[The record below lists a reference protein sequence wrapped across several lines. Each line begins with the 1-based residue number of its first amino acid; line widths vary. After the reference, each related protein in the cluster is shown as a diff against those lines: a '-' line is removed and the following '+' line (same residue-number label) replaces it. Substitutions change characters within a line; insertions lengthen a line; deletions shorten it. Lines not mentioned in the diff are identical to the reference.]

1 MKTDV
6 TTPQGLFNMPQH
18 LTVPIYQRPYV
29 WSEEEQWAPLWADVR
44 RIAEHR
50 LDNPGSNATHF
61 LGAVVTQQAEARP
74 VGVQEFLIVD
84 GQQRLTTLQLLVDAT
99 AAEMTARGLG
109 DMSAQLQFLTHN
121 GAMFVGAETGL
132 KLRHSNRDRAAF
144 DEVMQAVPP
153 IDYASL
159 KHGDSLIVRAHEY
172 FSRQIGPWLGQDEA
186 STGRAQALT
195 VALQN
200 ALQLV
205 VIQLTAEE
213 DSQEI
218 FETLN
223 ARGTPLTAA
232 DLIKNFVFQRLKLE
246 GEDEHRVYRES
257 WPFETKFWETEISVG
272 RYSTTRSAVFLSQWL
287 VSRVGKE
294 ISPRSTFARFKFFVE
309 HESSATMIE
318 LLGEIAAQAA
328 DYESLTSRASDA
340 HADLSRVELH
350 FARMAVA
357 QVEITKPVV
366 IWLREPGSTYSVATA
381 DAVVAMVESVIIRRR
396 LLRLTSSDL
405 NRVMSELIARCRGV
419 DEADLIQVASSF
431 LTGQQVASTYWPGDA
446 EVRAALRTAAFYWRY
461 SRPMARLFLQ
471 AIEDA
476 YRGYAGGG
484 LSKTG
489 VRVPRVTQQI
499 EHVLPQSWRAH
510 WPVDGP
516 VEAAERDDHVQRL
529 GNLTL
534 LTGSLNAAVSNAA
547 WLGADGKRDALRK
560 HEAMLMN
567 RALVDE
573 NSSGWDEHRIDARTE
588 HMVSLLLQTWPAP
601 AGHEGKVVDRT
612 VRVSKAT
619 AKYSGL
625 IDAGLLQVGAEL
637 VSTDHRWPDARATV
651 LAGARVLH
659 DGVTYES
666 PAKAARVIRGGGG
679 NAWYFWR
686 VGENGPMLTEL
697 RDVLLASGTEDGAT
711 TPEHPAPSTTA

>member
-1 MKTDV
+1 MRTDV

-29 WSEEEQWAPLWADVR
+29 WSEDEQWGPLWADVR

-50 LDNPGSNATHF
+50 LDNPGSTATHF

-84 GQQRLTTLQLLVDAT
+84 GQQRLTTLQLLIDAA
-99 AAEMTARGLG
+99 AAEFTARGL
-109 DMSAQLQFLTHN
+109 DDLSAQLQFLTHN

-132 KLRHSNRDRAAF
+132 KLRHSNRDRVAF
-144 DEVMQAVPP
+144 DEVMQAEPP
-153 IDYASL
+153 VDYAAL
-159 KHGDSLIVRAHEY
+159 KHADSLIVRAHEF
-172 FSRQIGPWLGQDEA
+172 FSRQIGPWLGRDEA
-186 STGRAQALT
+186 AGARANALG

-205 VIQLTAEE
+205 VIQLTTEE

-246 GEDEHRVYRES
+246 GEDEHRIYRES
-257 WPFETKFWETEISVG
+257 WPFETKFWEAEISVG
-272 RYSTTRSAVFLSQWL
+272 RFTTTRSAVFLSQWL

-309 HESSATMIE
+309 HESTSSMVE
-318 LLGEIAAQAA
+318 LLGEIAAQAS
-328 DYESLTSRASDA
+328 DYERLTARASDA

-366 IWLREPGSTYSVATA
+366 IWLREPGTPYSEATA
-381 DAVVAMVESVIIRRR
+381 DAVVSMVESVIMRRR

-405 NRVMSELIARCRGV
+405 NRVMSELISRCRGV
-419 DEADLIQVASSF
+419 SDADLVEVASAF
-431 LTGQQVASTYWPGDA
+431 LAGQQVASTYWPGDD
-446 EVRAALRTAAFYWRY
+446 EIRSALRTAPFYWRY

-484 LSKTG
+484 ASKTG

-499 EHVLPQSWRAH
+499 EHIMPQSWRAH
-510 WPVDGP
+510 WPVDDP
-516 VEAAERDDHVQRL
+516 LEAAERDEHIQRL

-547 WLGADGKRDALRK
+547 WLGADGKREAMRK

-567 RALVDE
+567 RELVDD
-573 NSSGWDEHRIDARTE
+573 NVTGWDEVRIDARTE
-588 HMVSLLLQTWPAP
+588 HMASLLMQTWPAP
-601 AGHEGKVVDRT
+601 EGHEGKIVDRT

-625 IDAGLLQVGAEL
+625 IDAGLLEVGAEL
-637 VSTDHRWPDARATV
+637 VCTDARWPDARATI

-659 DGVTYES
+659 NGVTYES
-666 PAKAARVIRGGGG
+666 PAAAARVVRGGSG

-686 VGENGPMLTEL
+686 VGDGGPMLTEL
-697 RDVLLASGTEDGAT
+697 RDRLLAFGAGG
-711 TPEHPAPSTTA
+711 EG

>member
-1 MKTDV
+1 
-6 TTPQGLFNMPQH
+6 MPQH

-29 WSEEEQWAPLWADVR
+29 WSEDEQWAPLWADVR

-50 LDNPGSNATHF
+50 LDNAGSSATHF

-84 GQQRLTTLQLLVDAT
+84 GQQRLTTLQLLIDAV
-99 AAEMTARGLG
+99 AAEFTARGLS
-109 DMSAQLQFLTHN
+109 DLAAQLEFLTHN
-121 GAMFVGAETGL
+121 GSMFVGAETGL

-144 DEVMQAVPP
+144 DEVMHADPP
-153 IDYASL
+153 VDYAAL
-159 KHGDSLIVRAHEY
+159 KHGDSLIVRGHEY
-172 FSRQIGPWLGQDEA
+172 FSRQIGPWLGSGEA
-186 STGRAQALT
+186 ASARAQALA

-205 VIQLTAEE
+205 VIQLTADE

-246 GEDEHRVYRES
+246 GEDEHEVYRES
-257 WPFETKFWETEISVG
+257 WPFETKFWEAEVSVG
-272 RYSTTRSAVFLSQWL
+272 RFSTTRSAVFLSQWL

-309 HESSATMIE
+309 HESASTMVE
-318 LLGEIAAQAA
+318 LLSEIAAQAS
-328 DYESLTSRASDA
+328 DYEQLTARASDA

-366 IWLREPGSTYSVATA
+366 IWLREPGTPYSQATA

-405 NRVMSELIARCRGV
+405 NRVMSDLIARCRGV
-419 DEADLIQVASSF
+419 GDAELASVASSY
-431 LTGQQVASTYWPGDA
+431 LAGQQVASTYWPGDT
-446 EVRAALRTAAFYWRY
+446 EVRATLRTAAFYWRY

-476 YRGYAGGG
+476 YRGYAGEGP
-484 LSKTG
+484 SKTG

-510 WPVDGP
+510 WPVAGP
-516 VEAAERDDHVQRL
+516 VEAAERDEHVQRL

-547 WLGADGKRDALRK
+547 WLGSGGKRDALRK
-560 HEAMLMN
+560 HETMLMN
-567 RALVDE
+567 RELVDS
-573 NSSGWDEHRIDARTE
+573 NNSGWDENRIDARTE
-588 HMVSLLLQTWPAP
+588 YMVSLLLQTWPAP
-601 AGHEGKVVDRT
+601 EGHEGKVVDRT

-625 IDAGLLQVGAEL
+625 IDAGLLKVGAEL
-637 VSTDHRWPDARATV
+637 VCTDSRWPDARATV
-651 LAGARVLH
+651 LAGARVLY
-659 DGVTYES
+659 DGVMYES
-666 PAKAARVIRGGGG
+666 PAAAARIVRGGSG

-686 VGENGPMLTEL
+686 VGQEGPLLTEL
-697 RDVLLASGTEDGAT
+697 RDQLLRSAT
-711 TPEHPAPSTTA
+711 DA

>member
-1 MKTDV
+1 MRTDV

-29 WSEEEQWAPLWADVR
+29 WSEDEQWGPLWADVR

-50 LDNPGSNATHF
+50 LDNPGSTATHF

-84 GQQRLTTLQLLVDAT
+84 GQQRLTTLQLLMDA
-99 AAEMTARGLG
+99 AATEFTARGFADL
-109 DMSAQLQFLTHN
+109 SAQLHFLTHN
-121 GAMFVGAETGL
+121 GAMFVGSETGL
-132 KLRHSNRDRAAF
+132 KVRHSNRDRVAF
-144 DEVMQAVPP
+144 DEVMQADPP
-153 IDYASL
+153 IDYAAL
-159 KHGDSLIVRAHEY
+159 KSGDSLIVRAHEY
-172 FSRQIGPWLGQDEA
+172 FARQIAPWLGQGEEA
-186 STGRAQALT
+186 TRRANALG

-205 VIQLTAEE
+205 VIQLTTDE

-246 GEDEHRVYRES
+246 GEDEHKVYRES
-257 WPFETKFWETEISVG
+257 WPFETKFWEAEVSVG
-272 RYSTTRSAVFLSQWL
+272 RFSTTRSAVFLSQWL

-294 ISPRSTFARFKFFVE
+294 ISPRSTFTRFKFFVE
-309 HESSATMIE
+309 HESSASMVE
-318 LLGEIAAQAA
+318 LLAEIAAQAV
-328 DYESLTSRASDA
+328 DYEHLTTRASDA

-357 QVEITKPVV
+357 QVEITKPIA
-366 IWLREPGSTYSVATA
+366 IWLREPGTPYSAATA
-381 DAVVAMVESVIIRRR
+381 DAVVSMVESVIMRRR

-405 NRVMSELIARCRGV
+405 NRVMSELIARCRGL
-419 DEADLIQVASSF
+419 ADGELVSAVSAF
-431 LTGQQVASTYWPGDA
+431 LAGQQVASTYWPGDA
-446 EVRAALRTAAFYWRY
+446 EIRTALRSAPFYWRY

-471 AIEDA
+471 AVEDA
-476 YRGYAGGG
+476 YRGYAGRG

-510 WPVDGP
+510 WPVEGP
-516 VEAAERDDHVQRL
+516 VEAAERDEHVQRL

-567 RALVDE
+567 RELVDD
-573 NSSGWDEHRIDARTE
+573 NPSGWDEIAIDARTDR
-588 HMVSLLLQTWPAP
+588 MISLLLQTWTVPE
-601 AGHEGKVVDRT
+601 GHEGKVVDRT
-612 VRVSKAT
+612 ARVSKAT

-625 IDAGLLQVGAEL
+625 IDAGLLNVGAEL
-637 VSTDHRWPDARATV
+637 VCTDNRWPGARATV
-651 LAGARVLH
+651 LAGARVLYE
-659 DGVTYES
+659 GVMYES
-666 PAKAARVIRGGGG
+666 PAAAARVVRGGSG

-686 VGENGPMLTEL
+686 VGEDGPMLTEL
-697 RDVLLASGTEDGAT
+697 RDQLLTGGAHARDAEDASR
-711 TPEHPAPSTTA
+711 